1 MPDTLPAT
9 VIEDAVRQVLGS
21 ISGDLSMRETQ
32 LLGELEGLG
41 QEIARAKREMAALQV
56 YDINANHIPVATDE
70 LEAVLGHTAE
80 ATNEILDCCE
90 GLEKLAAGLAPEPA
104 AAVAAAVTRIYEAC
118 SFQDI
123 TGQRIA
129 KVVSA
134 LKSIEARLERIG
146 ERFGTA
152 VPAAPTLPA
161 TPMTQGR
168 ALAEGPQMPGASTSQ
183 ADIDRMLA
191 SFD

>member
-1 MPDTLPAT
+1 MPDAPQDA
-9 VIEDAVRQVLGS
+9 IEAAVRTVLGS
-21 ISGDLSMRETQ
+21 ISGDLSARETL

-41 QEIARAKREMAALQV
+41 QEIARARREMAALQV
-56 YDINANHIPVATDE
+56 HGIDAHHIPVATDE
-70 LEAVLGHTAE
+70 LDAVLCHTAE

-90 GLEKLAAGLAPEPA
+90 GLESLARDLDAGPA

-129 KVVSA
+129 KVVTA
-134 LKSIEARLERIG
+134 LKSIEGRLG
-146 ERFGTA
+146 SLGDRFGTL
-152 VPAAPTLPA
+152 PAAPVV
-161 TPMTQGR
+161 TPQTEGR
-168 ALAEGPQMPGASTSQ
+168 ALANGPQMAGVGTSQ
-183 ADIDRMLA
+183 AEIDSLLA

>member
-1 MPDTLPAT
+1 MPDL
-9 VIEDAVRQVLGS
+9 EDAVRNVLGS
-21 ISGDLSMRETQ
+21 ISGDLSARETL

-41 QEIARAKREMAALQV
+41 QEIARARREMAALQV
-56 YDINANHIPVATDE
+56 SDINANHIPVATDE
-70 LEAVLGHTAE
+70 LDAVLGHTAE

-90 GLEKLAAGLAPEPA
+90 GLETLAVGLEAAQA

-129 KVVSA
+129 KVVTA
-134 LKSIEARLERIG
+134 LKCIEARLGHIG
-146 ERFGTA
+146 DRFGT
-152 VPAAPTLPA
+152 VPVPGAAPVITAA
-161 TPMTQGR
+161 TEGR
-168 ALAEGPQMPGASTSQ
+168 ALANGPQMPGLGTSQ
-183 ADIDRMLA
+183 ADIDSLLA

>member
-1 MPDTLPAT
+1 MPDTLPTT

-56 YDINANHIPVATDE
+56 HDINANHIPVATDE
-70 LEAVLGHTAE
+70 LDAVLGHTAE

-90 GLEKLAAGLAPEPA
+90 GLEKLADGLAPEPA

-134 LKSIEARLERIG
+134 LKGIEARLERIG

-152 VPAAPTLPA
+152 VPAAPTPPA
-161 TPMTQGR
+161 TPVTQGR
-168 ALAEGPQMPGASTSQ
+168 ALANGPQMPGASTSQ

>member
-1 MPDTLPAT
+1 MPDTLPTT
-9 VIEDAVRQVLGS
+9 VIEDAVRQVLAS

-56 YDINANHIPVATDE
+56 HDINANHIPVATDE
-70 LEAVLGHTAE
+70 LDAVLGHTAA

-90 GLEKLAAGLAPEPA
+90 GLEKLADGLAPEPA
-104 AAVAAAVTRIYEAC
+104 AAVAAGGAPHHGAC

-134 LKSIEARLERIG
+134 LKGIEARLGRIG
-146 ERFGTA
+146 ERFGTVVPVA
-152 VPAAPTLPA
+152 PAPPAAPV
-161 TPMTQGR
+161 TQGR
-168 ALAEGPQMPGASTSQ
+168 ALANGPQMPGAGTSQ

>member
-1 MPDTLPAT
+1 MPDTLPTT

-56 YDINANHIPVATDE
+56 HDINANHIPVATDE
-70 LEAVLGHTAE
+70 LDAVLGHTAE

-134 LKSIEARLERIG
+134 LKGIEARLERIG

-152 VPAAPTLPA
+152 VPAAPTPPA
-161 TPMTQGR
+161 TPVTQGR
-168 ALAEGPQMPGASTSQ
+168 ALANGPQMPGASTSQ